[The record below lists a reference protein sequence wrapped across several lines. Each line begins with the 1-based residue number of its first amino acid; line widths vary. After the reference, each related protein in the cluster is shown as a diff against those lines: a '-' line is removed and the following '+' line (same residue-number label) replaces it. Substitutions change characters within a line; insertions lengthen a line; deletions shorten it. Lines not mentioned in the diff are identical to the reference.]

1 MLVQDV
7 KAEDILVD
15 VSPEFHLEK
24 LKQAVTV
31 DVLFYH
37 CTIQMQLVLST
48 HKCGNKIFVHG

>member
-15 VSPEFHLEK
+15 VSLEFHLEK

-37 CTIQMQLVLST
+37 CAMQM
-48 HKCGNKIFVHG
+48 